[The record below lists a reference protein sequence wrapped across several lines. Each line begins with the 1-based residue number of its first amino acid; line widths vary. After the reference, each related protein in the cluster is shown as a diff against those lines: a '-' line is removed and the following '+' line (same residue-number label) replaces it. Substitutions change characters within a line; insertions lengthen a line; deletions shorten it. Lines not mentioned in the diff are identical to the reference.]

1 MSGLS
6 LVRPAT
12 EHMVAAADFVAEFP
26 EKHINGSYGIKRTE
40 HYAERLDVINRPR
53 RYYDVLPEGFV
64 PATTFFGLRKS
75 DGLIVGIL
83 DVRHELTEGLLK
95 NGGNIGYSVRP
106 TERKKG
112 YATMMLAAA
121 LEFCRE
127 LGLQRALVSCDRDNP
142 ASARVIVKNGGLL
155 ENEVPEDDGNILQR
169 YWIEL

>member
-1 MSGLS
+1 M
-6 LVRPAT
+6 
-12 EHMVAAADFVAEFP
+12 EHELAASEFVSEFP

-40 HYAERLDVINRPR
+40 HYAEWLDVINRPR

-64 PATTFFGLRKS
+64 PATTFFGVRES
-75 DGLIVGIL
+75 DGKIVGII
-83 DVRHELTEGLLK
+83 DIRHELTEGLLK

-106 TERKKG
+106 SERKKG
-112 YATMMLAAA
+112 YATAMLAAA

-142 ASARVIVKNGGLL
+142 ASARVIVKNGGVL
-155 ENEVPEDDGNILQR
+155 ENELTEDDGNILQR